1 MVALINRR
9 KPVRKGPAAMQS
21 SAGHRATIEAIAR
34 AVAVYSRVSLEE
46 MRSRSRRRAVSKAKA
61 IAAVLGTRNGATV
74 AEAARFFDRSRSTLI
89 EQVGHYRATQPD
101 MFADA
106 EAALAPVLDVSPR

>member
-1 MVALINRR
+1 ML
-9 KPVRKGPAAMQS
+9 S
-21 SAGHRATIEAIAR
+21 SAGRRVTIEAIAR
-34 AVAVYSRVSLEE
+34 AVADYSRVSLEE

-74 AEAARFFDRSRSTLI
+74 AEAARFFDRGRSTLI
-89 EQVGHYRATQPD
+89 EQVEHYRATQPEI
-101 MFADA
+101 FADA